1 MDSARRNAH
10 VIPPNEIGTLPPPN
24 MLKLNT
30 DGNTW
35 QDNSSATVV
44 YIDSQGRV
52 KLAAATVRV
61 ATPDPEYAEANAILL
76 KLKLV
81 VDLRATSCLIV
92 SDAKNLV
99 HCICSKDSVPSR
111 RVAYVIHEC
120 RNLL

>member
-10 VIPPNEIGTLPPPN
+10 VIPPSEIGTLPPPN

-30 DGNTW
+30 GGYTW
-35 QDNSSATVV
+35 QDNSCATVV

-52 KLAAATVRV
+52 KLAAANVRV
-61 ATPDPEYAEANAILL
+61 ATSDPEYAEANVILL

-81 VDLRATSCLIV
+81 VDLRETSRLIV

-99 HCICSKDSVPSR
+99 HWICNKD
-111 RVAYVIHEC
+111 
-120 RNLL
+120 